1 LSMIVAIV
9 EEVVVIEKSTTLD
22 LRRRLGDLVK
32 RVALRHDE
40 FMIERKGKSLAA
52 MVPVQK
58 LQQLERLARCDFL
71 IPLPRRTALPQE
83 EADAL
88 ADEAKHRSRKGPV
101 MLTEP
106 KQLPSVIG
114 TQHLSDQSRP

>member
-1 LSMIVAIV
+1 MIVAIV

-22 LRRRLGDLVK
+22 FRRRLGDLVK

-71 IPLPRRTALPQE
+71 SLPRRTAPPQE

-88 ADEAKHRSRKGPV
+88 ADEAQHRSRNGPV
-101 MLTEP
+101 LLTEP
-106 KQLPSVIG
+106 KQL
-114 TQHLSDQSRP
+114 